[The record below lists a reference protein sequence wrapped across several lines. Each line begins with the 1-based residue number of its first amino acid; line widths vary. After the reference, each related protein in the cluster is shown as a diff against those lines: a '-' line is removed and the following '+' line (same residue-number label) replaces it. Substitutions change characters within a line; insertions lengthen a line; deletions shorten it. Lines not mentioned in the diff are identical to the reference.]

1 MTVENGISV
10 YPGLDNS
17 IEENLSLIEQAHK
30 CGLTRLF
37 TSLHIP
43 ETDPGRLKKELH
55 ETLRAA
61 RDYGMEIISDISP
74 ATLKLLGLREFKASA
89 FRMLGISTLRLD
101 YGFGLEEIAHLSRH
115 SHGTRLQLNA
125 STMTGKLLSAL
136 IELKTDFNHIDALH
150 NFYPRRGTGLSEET
164 LVRKNLMLHK
174 IGIRVGAFVPSSTGR
189 KRGPLGDGLPT
200 MEEHREEDTD
210 LAARHLVALGTDSV
224 FLSDSLPT
232 PEEIASL
239 GSLKG
244 DQVTLSAR
252 LLTHDPLTRQLLQET
267 FTARVDEARDA
278 IRAEESRKRL
288 KELAPD
294 GVPRLEAENTSERPL
309 GAVTLDNEGYG
320 RYQGEL
326 QIIKEPQGRD
336 DRVNVV
342 AQVEAEEIGLLQ
354 YISPGRKFS
363 FRFHD

>member
-1 MTVENGISV
+1 MENGISI

-17 IEENLSLIEQAHK
+17 IEENLALIESAHK
-30 CGLTRLF
+30 HGLTRLF

-43 ETDPGRLKKELH
+43 ETDTERLKKELRQ
-55 ETLRAA
+55 TLRAA
-61 RDYGMEIISDISP
+61 RDCGMEIISDISP
-74 ATLKLLGLREFKASA
+74 ATCELLGLPGFKASS

-115 SHGTRLQLNA
+115 SHGTRIQLNA

-136 IELKTDFNHIDALH
+136 IELKTDFGYIDALH

-164 LVRKNLMLHK
+164 LARKNMMLHK
-174 IGIRVGAFVPSSTGR
+174 MGIRVGAFVGSCRGR
-189 KRGPLGDGLPT
+189 KRGPLAEGLPS
-200 MEEHREEDTD
+200 MEEHRDEDTG
-210 LAARHLVALGTDSV
+210 LSARHLVALGTDSV

-232 PEEIASL
+232 EDEISVL

-252 LLTHDPLTRQLLQET
+252 LLTRDPLTRQLLQET

-278 IRAEESRKRL
+278 IRAQESRECL
-288 KELAPD
+288 KALAPA
-294 GVPRLEAENTSERPL
+294 PQLAAENTASRPV
-309 GAVTLDNEGYG
+309 GAITLDNAGYS

-326 QIIKEPQGRD
+326 QIIKEPQEPD
-336 DRVNVV
+336 CRVNVV
-342 AQVEAEEIGLLQ
+342 AQVDPEELGLLH